1 MDFDGDLE
9 LPSDEEMDIDSS
21 PEEKLEMQ
29 KTGSKHVTKEK
40 IEKWIRQL
48 ENGNFRALLPA
59 SQALWAAIFALDDNV
74 DEVKN
79 KVTVQLFHTQKS
91 LYQNII

>member
-1 MDFDGDLE
+1 MEFDGDLE
-9 LPSDEEMDIDSS
+9 LPSDEEMDVDSS

-29 KTGSKHVTKEK
+29 KMGSKHVTKEK

-79 KVTVQLFHTQKS
+79 KVTVQYKFIQ
-91 LYQNII
+91 